1 MITGAAPFP
10 LDRPTSFAG
19 IDLSIVGENEIAVSQ
34 PVGPHFLDHRGQ
46 TTIGSVGVLTDVA
59 VGAAIAVGRLQAT
72 GERPQTVMSQITVS
86 SAHAF
91 PVEGSVSGRGRS
103 VYFDDTTG
111 LAEATM
117 FDNDGNPVIHL
128 TGRSIVVGRAPSEDL
143 RAPDSTHPSDTD
155 LEPEGL
161 AEPGV
166 LAELAG
172 LEVVEGIAAGS
183 LPRGPLAGLLG
194 MTVTGAARGTVDGEI
209 VPLAWMANPIASI
222 HGGALMSM
230 AEVVSGL
237 AAQTLTGVGG
247 RYRMLQISADYLR
260 SPSVPGPAVQ
270 LRAEVTRAG
279 RRLASIE
286 TVLSGADGTVYLR
299 ARANAQLFPGM

>member
-10 LDRPTSFAG
+10 LDRPTSFTG
-19 IDLSIVGENEIAVSQ
+19 IALSIVGDNEIAVSQ
-34 PVGPHFLDHRGQ
+34 PVGPQFLDHRGQ
-46 TTIGSVGVLTDVA
+46 TTIGSVGVLTDVS
-59 VGAAIAVGRLQAT
+59 VGAAVAVARLQAT

-91 PVEGSVSGRGRS
+91 PTEGSVSGRGRG

-117 FDNDGNPVIHL
+117 FDDDGNPVMHL
-128 TGRSIVVGRAPSEDL
+128 TGRSIVVGRAPSDDL
-143 RAPDSTHPSDTD
+143 RAPDTTHPSVTD
-155 LEPEGL
+155 IEPEGW
-161 AEPGV
+161 ADTGV

-172 LEVVEGIAAGS
+172 LEIVEEIAAGR

-194 MTVTGAARGTVDGEI
+194 MTLTDVRHGTVDGEI

-222 HGGALMSM
+222 HGGVLMSM
-230 AEVVSGL
+230 AEIVSGL

-247 RYRMLQISADYLR
+247 RYRILQISADYLR
-260 SPSVPGPAVQ
+260 SPASPGPAVQ
-270 LRAEVTRAG
+270 LTSEVTRAG

-299 ARANAQLFPGM
+299 ARANAQLFPGV